1 VGRRVSSLVVLSVWA
16 VHGGRGWRSGGCV
29 PGVGWR
35 TPGKVRGVWGAVT
48 AYQSGARLGGR
59 LTVGQTWYSP
69 GGVRGPVTGPRP
81 EVSPR
86 TGHTDE
92 RVSRCGSA

>member
-1 VGRRVSSLVVLSVWA
+1 VKGDGMAGVPSQWE
-16 VHGGRGWRSGGCV
+16 GTGQEDGESGKAG
-29 PGVGWR
+29 
-35 TPGKVRGVWGAVT
+35 

-92 RVSRCGSA
+92 RISRCGSA